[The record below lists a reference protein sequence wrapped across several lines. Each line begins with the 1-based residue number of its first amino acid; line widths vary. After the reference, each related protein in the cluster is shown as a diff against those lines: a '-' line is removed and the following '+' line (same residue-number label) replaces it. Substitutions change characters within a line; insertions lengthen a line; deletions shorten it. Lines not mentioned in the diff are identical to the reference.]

1 MPMFDV
7 LKKWLAVVVVSL
19 ATPAVAELPVG
30 APAPTFATQSAL
42 GGKVFAFNLRKA
54 LRKGPVVLY
63 FYPKS
68 FTQGCTLEAHGFA
81 EAIDDFRKAGASV
94 IGLSADTLATQLK
107 FSREACRDKFPVGVA
122 TPAII
127 AAYAVDLRGDD
138 GTSTGLTSRTSYVIG
153 RNGRIVMVHSD
164 RDYRDHVRRTL
175 AAVRALEAKPRG

>member
-1 MPMFDV
+1 MTMRDL
-7 LKKWLAVVVVSL
+7 LKKGLAVVLMGL
-19 ATPAVAELPVG
+19 ATPGFAELPVG
-30 APAPTFATQSAL
+30 APAPAFATQSAL
-42 GGKVFAFNLRKA
+42 GGKAFAFNLRQA

-81 EAIDDFRKAGASV
+81 EAIGEFRKAGASV

-127 AAYAVDLRGDD
+127 AAYAVDLRGED
-138 GTSTGLTSRTSYVIG
+138 GTSTGLSSRTSYVIS
-153 RNGRIVMVHSD
+153 RDGRIVMVHSD
-164 RDYRDHVRRTL
+164 RDFRDHVQRTL
-175 AAVRALEAKPRG
+175 AAVKDLKAKKG

>member
-1 MPMFDV
+1 MISLMPRFV
-7 LKKWLAVVVVSL
+7 ALALLVGL
-19 ATPAVAELPVG
+19 AAPVAAELPVG
-30 APAPTFATQSAL
+30 APAPAFSTPGAQSGKAFTF
-42 GGKVFAFNLRKA
+42 VLRRA

-81 EAIDDFRKAGASV
+81 EAIAEFRQAGASV

-107 FSREACRDKFPVGVA
+107 FSREACRDRFPVGIA

-127 AAYAVDLRGDD
+127 AAYQVDLRGDD
-138 GTSTGLTSRTSYVIG
+138 GASTGLSSRTSYVIA

-175 AAVRALEAKPRG
+175 AAVKAIKAKAQR